1 MPDAMPD
8 LGKTG
13 AGRAISPRQRWAA
26 PGGRHDWTVRFS
38 RIILPSGIGVLAA
51 ILILAPLSTRG
62 DISFV
67 LAKDTVAFAKER
79 MRLTAA
85 VYRGEDSKGQP
96 FVLRAGSAVQISSLD
111 PVVRL
116 GDLSAN
122 IALADGPATLVAD
135 AGRYDM
141 NRETLNI
148 DGPISFTAA
157 DGYRLDTRD
166 VAVGLKTRKLASG
179 GPVSGRLPI
188 GTFTADLINA
198 DLESRIVVLDGRVRL
213 HIIQGKGK

>member
-1 MPDAMPD
+1 MPDTRIVTA
-8 LGKTG
+8 
-13 AGRAISPRQRWAA
+13 RQRWAA
-26 PGGRHDWTVRFS
+26 PGGRHDWMMRFS
-38 RIILPSGIGVLAA
+38 RIILPSGVGVLAA
-51 ILILAPLSTRG
+51 ILILAPLSARG

-67 LAKDTVAFAKER
+67 LAKDSVALAKER

-85 VYRGEDSKGQP
+85 TYRGEDGKGQP
-96 FVLRAGSAVQISSLD
+96 FVLRAGSAVQTSSLD

-116 GDLSAN
+116 GDLSAS
-122 IALADGPATLVAD
+122 IALADGPAMLRAD

-141 NRETLNI
+141 NRETLMI

-157 DGYRLDTRD
+157 DGFRLDTRD

-188 GTFTADLINA
+188 GTFTANQISA
-198 DLESRIVVLDGRVRL
+198 DLTSRIVVLEGRVRL
-213 HIIQGKGK
+213 HITQRGRK

>member
-1 MPDAMPD
+1 MPDTRETTA
-8 LGKTG
+8 
-13 AGRAISPRQRWAA
+13 RQRWAA
-26 PGGRHDWTVRFS
+26 PGSRHDWMIRFS
-38 RIILPSGIGVLAA
+38 RIILPSGVGVLAA
-51 ILILAPLSTRG
+51 ILILAPLSARG

-67 LAKDTVAFAKER
+67 LAKDSVALAKER

-85 VYRGEDSKGQP
+85 TYRGEDGKGQP
-96 FVLRAGSAVQISSLD
+96 FVLRAGSAVQTSSLD

-122 IALADGPATLVAD
+122 IALADGPATLKAD

-141 NRETLNI
+141 NRETLMI
-148 DGPISFTAA
+148 DGPINFTAA
-157 DGYRLDTRD
+157 DGFQLETRD

-188 GTFTADLINA
+188 GTFTANQISA
-198 DLESRIVVLDGRVRL
+198 DLNARTVVLEGRARL
-213 HIIQGKGK
+213 HITQRRGR

>member
-1 MPDAMPD
+1 MSDAVS
-8 LGKTG
+8 KQRETT
-13 AGRAISPRQRWAA
+13 ARQRWAA
-26 PGGRHDWTVRFS
+26 PGGRHDWMMRFS
-38 RIILPSGIGVLAA
+38 RIILPSGVGVLAA
-51 ILILAPLSTRG
+51 ILILAPLSARG

-67 LAKDTVAFAKER
+67 LAKDSVALAKER

-85 VYRGEDSKGQP
+85 TYRGEDGKGQP
-96 FVLRAGSAVQISSLD
+96 FVLRAGSAVQTSSLD

-122 IALADGPATLVAD
+122 IALADGPATLSAD

-141 NRETLNI
+141 NRETLMI

-157 DGYRLDTRD
+157 DGFRLETRD

-188 GTFTADLINA
+188 GTFTANQIRA
-198 DLESRIVVLDGRVRL
+198 DLTSRVVVLEGRVRL
-213 HIIQGKGK
+213 HITQRGGK

>member
-1 MPDAMPD
+1 MPDA
-8 LGKTG
+8 LSNTREIT
-13 AGRAISPRQRWAA
+13 ARQRWAA
-26 PGGRHDWTVRFS
+26 PGSRHDWMIRFS
-38 RIILPSGIGVLAA
+38 RIILPSGVGVLAA
-51 ILILAPLSTRG
+51 ILILAPLSARG

-67 LAKDTVAFAKER
+67 LAKDSVALAKER

-85 VYRGEDSKGQP
+85 TYRGEDGKGQP
-96 FVLRAGSAVQISSLD
+96 FVLRAGSAVQTSSLD

-122 IALADGPATLVAD
+122 IALADGPATLKAD

-141 NRETLNI
+141 NRETLMI
-148 DGPISFTAA
+148 DGPINFTAA
-157 DGYRLDTRD
+157 DGFQLDTRD

-188 GTFTADLINA
+188 GTFTANQISA
-198 DLESRIVVLDGRVRL
+198 DLNARTVVLEGRARL
-213 HIIQGKGK
+213 HITQRRGK

>member
-1 MPDAMPD
+1 MPNVHQTTA
-8 LGKTG
+8 
-13 AGRAISPRQRWAA
+13 RQRWAA
-26 PGGRHDWTVRFS
+26 PGSRHDWTVRFS
-38 RIILPSGIGVLAA
+38 RIILPSAVGILAA
-51 ILILAPLSTRG
+51 ILILAPLSARG

-67 LAKDTVAFAKER
+67 LAKDSVALARER

-85 VYRGEDSKGQP
+85 TYRGEDGKGQP
-96 FVLRAGSAVQISSLD
+96 FVLRAGSAVQTSSLD

-122 IALADGPATLVAD
+122 IALADGPAMLKAN
-135 AGRYDM
+135 AGRYNMD
-141 NRETLNI
+141 RETLMI

-157 DGYRLDTRD
+157 DGFQLDTRD

-188 GTFTADLINA
+188 GSFTANQINA
-198 DLESRIVVLDGRVRL
+198 DLSSRTVVLEGRVRL
-213 HIIQGKGK
+213 HITQRGGK

>member
-1 MPDAMPD
+1 MPDAREI
-8 LGKTG
+8 T
-13 AGRAISPRQRWAA
+13 ARQHWAA
-26 PGGRHDWTVRFS
+26 PGSRHDWMIRFS
-38 RIILPSGIGVLAA
+38 RIILPSGVGVLAA
-51 ILILAPLSTRG
+51 ILILAPLSARG

-67 LAKDTVAFAKER
+67 LAKDSVALAKER

-85 VYRGEDSKGQP
+85 TYRGEDGKGQP
-96 FVLRAGSAVQISSLD
+96 FVLRAGSAVQTSSLD

-122 IALADGPATLVAD
+122 IALTDGPAMLKAD

-141 NRETLNI
+141 NRETLMI

-157 DGYRLDTRD
+157 DGFQLDTRD

-188 GTFTADLINA
+188 GTFTANQISANLN
-198 DLESRIVVLDGRVRL
+198 SRTVVLEGRVRL
-213 HIIQGKGK
+213 HITQRGGK